1 MITKLI
7 LIPNNINDINEL
19 RDVGIATFLLPLEKY
34 SIGYKSFKIDEIN
47 SIKDNVYLLI
57 NRILT
62 TNEIEDLKEYLSKLN
77 NIKGIFYEDLGVFKI
92 LKETNLELIN
102 FQTHFNNHYLVVN
115 YLLDLGN
122 TSVVIPQDLT
132 YKEIN
137 SILENASKEV
147 CLFLFGKN
155 EVMYSRRLLK
165 TNYKKYYKLTK
176 DFISIKERVSGVK
189 FDLVEDDNGTY
200 LFDHNFY
207 NGAELINLPKDN
219 IKYYIINTIHLEIN
233 EVLKLLEYLNKNELD
248 KIFSIREN
256 INTGFLHKET
266 IYKVKGE

>member
-7 LIPNNINDINEL
+7 IIPNNVNDINKL
-19 RDVGIATFLLPLEKY
+19 RDVGITTFLLPLEKY
-34 SIGYKSFKIDEIN
+34 SIGYYSFNIDEIKK
-47 SIKDNVYLLI
+47 IEDNVYLLI

-62 TNEIEDLKEYLSKLN
+62 TKEIEELKVCLNKLD
-77 NIKGIFYEDLGVFKI
+77 NIKGIFYEDLGVFQI
-92 LKETNLELIN
+92 LKEMDLELIN

-132 YKEIN
+132 YEEIN
-137 SILENASKEV
+137 NILEKSNKEV